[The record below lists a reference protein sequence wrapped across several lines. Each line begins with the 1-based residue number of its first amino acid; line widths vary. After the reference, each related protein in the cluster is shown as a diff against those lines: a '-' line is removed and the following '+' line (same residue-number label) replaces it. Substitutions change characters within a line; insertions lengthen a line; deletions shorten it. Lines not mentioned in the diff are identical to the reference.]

1 MVRVALSRE
10 VSGPPIPHMIGYL
23 RAFSTELQ
31 TTREAEPQRTR
42 GSETGISR
50 LIVDRGVTTSVVSPG
65 EFLTESAAT
74 TSRSTSVSYYV
85 RYAMFASRPLS
96 TSSSESYSG
105 RTLSLS
111 CFARPVTSEQSFWK
125 FLQVSQRC
133 SPFAIPRCSR
143 RSETKFRAL
152 LRRAS
157 FADLTQVG
165 VCSTFPQE

>member
-74 TSRSTSVSYYV
+74 T
-85 RYAMFASRPLS
+85 ASRPLS